1 FAQYR
6 TEIEFDPDLPE
17 QTSVTVLLNMNS
29 AATGMADADQ
39 TLKSADFFNPAQ
51 YPTAQFVAK
60 GAKPTGNGRYILNGR
75 LTLKG
80 VTKPMAL
87 PFLIDIKSGTAR
99 VSAEMKINRLD
110 FGIGPQSLAGLA
122 IDNDVKLT
130 VGLTAIRLDN

>member
-1 FAQYR
+1 
-6 TEIEFDPDLPE
+6 
-17 QTSVTVLLNMNS
+17 
-29 AATGMADADQ
+29 
-39 TLKSADFFNPAQ
+39 
-51 YPTAQFVAK
+51 
-60 GAKPTGNGRYILNGR
+60 YILNGR

-87 PFLIDIKSGTAR
+87 PFLIDIKSGLAR